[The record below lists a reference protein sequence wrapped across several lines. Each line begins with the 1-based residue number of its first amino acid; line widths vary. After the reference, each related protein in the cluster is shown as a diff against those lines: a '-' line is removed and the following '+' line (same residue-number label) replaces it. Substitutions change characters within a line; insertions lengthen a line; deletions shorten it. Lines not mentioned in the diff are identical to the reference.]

1 MLSYKTLTSFKT
13 CPIVPVQDP
22 LLRRIPACPS
32 GGSSNEYL
40 MIKTHSN
47 PCHRLSFRIDIL
59 REIVD

>member
-22 LLRRIPACPS
+22 FVKRIPACPS

-40 MIKTHSN
+40 VVKFKHITMRAKNYFFEFIFCN
-47 PCHRLSFRIDIL
+47 
-59 REIVD
+59 V